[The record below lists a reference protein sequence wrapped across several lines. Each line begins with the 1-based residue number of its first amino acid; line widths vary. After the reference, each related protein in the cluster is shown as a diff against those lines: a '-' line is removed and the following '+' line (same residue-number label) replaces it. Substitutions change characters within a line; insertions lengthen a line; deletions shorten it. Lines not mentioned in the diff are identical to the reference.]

1 VTERPSA
8 ESLATIAI
16 ETAAVARRLGQE
28 PRVAFLSYS
37 NFGNPRGEF
46 VDNVRGAVQ
55 LLDNQQVG
63 FEYEGEMSADVALNP
78 AMRAQYPFNRLSGPA
93 NVLIMPGLHS
103 ANIAAKLIKEV
114 ANLRVVGPMLVNMSK
129 PVQIVPMNSSASDIV
144 TLGVL
149 ASTGVV
155 C

>member
-1 VTERPSA
+1 VK
-8 ESLATIAI
+8 
-16 ETAAVARRLGQE
+16 
-28 PRVAFLSYS
+28 
-37 NFGNPRGEF
+37 
-46 VDNVRGAVQ
+46 
-55 LLDNQQVG
+55 LLDSRQVG

-78 AMRAQYPFNRLSGPA
+78 AMRAQYPFSRLSGPA

-114 ANLRVVGPMLVNMSK
+114 ANLRVVGPMLVNMSQ